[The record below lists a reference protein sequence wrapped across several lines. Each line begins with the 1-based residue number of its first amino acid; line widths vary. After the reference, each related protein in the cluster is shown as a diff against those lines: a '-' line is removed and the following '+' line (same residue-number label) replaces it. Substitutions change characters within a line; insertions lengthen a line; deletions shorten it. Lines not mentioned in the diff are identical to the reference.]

1 MNPKPTTG
9 RESKVESRGPEKAAP
24 FLLST
29 LDARPS
35 TSKAKPSS
43 LIASLRALPR
53 AAWFLY
59 AGTFLNRFGS
69 FVIPFLVIYMRQ
81 RGFTDREAATALGSY
96 GIGHLAASALGGY
109 LADRIGRRKTIAL
122 SMFSSAISMLLLSQA
137 NTLGTITA
145 LTALTG
151 LTAELYRPAS
161 SALLTDLVAP
171 DQRVTA
177 FAGLRW
183 ALNAGWAFGP
193 ATAGFL
199 AKHSFQWLFI
209 GDAITSVLFGIVAWF
224 ALPHG
229 VRASGELARWSE
241 ALRTMRHDKRLHKM
255 LLSQFAIALVFLQM
269 SSTFGLHVTS
279 CDFSP
284 ATYGALISLNGVLI
298 VFLEL
303 PLVSFTRQLPPRPT
317 IAVGYLLVG
326 FGFALAGVAN
336 TIPTLTLVVIVFTLG
351 EMIAMPIASA
361 YVTESIPPAM
371 RGRYMGAY
379 GLTWALGLTFGPG
392 VGLQLHGRAPVLL
405 WSACG
410 MLGVIAAFMVMR
422 TKRVE
427 G

>member
-1 MNPKPTTG
+1 MNPN
-9 RESKVESRGPEKAAP
+9 
-24 FLLST
+24 
-29 LDARPS
+29 
-35 TSKAKPSS
+35 PSS

-53 AAWFLY
+53 AAWFLF

-81 RGFTDREAATALGSY
+81 RGFADGQAAMALAAY
-96 GIGHLAASALGGY
+96 GTGHLVASMLGGY

-122 SMFSSAISMLLLSQA
+122 SMFSSAASMLLLSQA
-137 NTLGTITA
+137 NSLGEIMA

-161 SALLTDLVAP
+161 SALLTDLVDA

-177 FAGLRW
+177 FAAYRW

-199 AKHSFQWLFI
+199 AKYSFQWLFM
-209 GDAITSVLFGIVAWF
+209 GDAASSALFGIVAWVT
-224 ALPHG
+224 LPHG
-229 VRASGELARWSE
+229 LRASGEAAKWIE
-241 ALRTMRHDKRLHKM
+241 ALRVMRQDKLLHKM
-255 LLSQFAIALVFLQM
+255 LLAQFAIALVFLQM

-279 CDFSP
+279 RGFSA

-303 PLVSFTRQLPPRPT
+303 PLTTFTRRWSQRPT

-326 FGFALAGVAN
+326 GGFALAGWAD
-336 TIPTLTLVVIVFTLG
+336 TIPSLTLVVIAFTLG
-351 EMIAMPIASA
+351 EMVATPLASA
-361 YVTESIPPAM
+361 YVADSIPPTM

-379 GLTWALGLTFGPG
+379 GLMWALGLTFGPSAG
-392 VGLQLHGRAPVLL
+392 VQLHARAPLLL
-405 WSACG
+405 WGACG
-410 MLGVIAAFMVMR
+410 SLGVIAAVMVMR
-422 TKRVE
+422 TRKS
-427 G
+427 